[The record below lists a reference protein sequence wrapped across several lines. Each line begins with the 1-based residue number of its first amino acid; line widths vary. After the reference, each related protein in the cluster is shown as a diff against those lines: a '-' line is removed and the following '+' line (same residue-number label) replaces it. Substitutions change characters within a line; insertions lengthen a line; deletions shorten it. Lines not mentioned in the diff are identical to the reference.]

1 MTDSVTNTT
10 SRGIVPA
17 LLAIVTLASIGCQ
30 SGYRSDARAVTRQWD
45 SGNYTAAATTGTA
58 AAKTHQ
64 SDDIDR
70 VVYNLEAGRTAQ
82 AAGDV
87 RTSIEYYDLAY
98 EDVRPYLDTD
108 AEATVS
114 EAVVT
119 TAVNQSMATYRG
131 TPNERIL
138 MSTMQA
144 INYMELGDMES
155 ARIELN
161 RAHDWQQDAE
171 QRYAKEIERE
181 QAKLEEEAEDESIET
196 ETDARSG
203 LPASVAPHY
212 AYLQDLRG
220 YGAYRNPFP
229 SHLRGVFLL
238 ARGAD
243 VGDLANARTD
253 LNEVAGMSPDAMPML
268 EADLALADRPPN
280 TGMPAITWVYFLPG
294 RAPHKEELR
303 LDIPIPVG
311 KVNYVS
317 AAFPRLVHNRNHHEG
332 LEVHGPEVESVLS
345 LEIADNDRIVASE
358 FNERLPTIVTQEI
371 ISSAGKAAATWA
383 MAESAGSYGQL
394 AGIIYQAASTSAD
407 TRSWRTMPAVIEV
420 ARVPTPGDGELELV
434 ADGRGLGRVRV
445 APNECNI
452 LIVTLP
458 SVDAAEASITNIQ
471 LTGERT
477 PWTETEEEDEPAP
490 SPAA

>member
-1 MTDSVTNTT
+1 MPRT
-10 SRGIVPA
+10 IVHLATA
-17 LLAIVTLASIGCQ
+17 LLLSTIFVSMGCQ
-30 SGYRSDARAVTRQWD
+30 SAYRSDAKVLTRHWD
-45 SGNYTAAATTGTA
+45 RGDYSGAARSGTTAATA
-58 AAKTHQ
+58 NRN
-64 SDDIDR
+64 DDIDR

-82 AAGDV
+82 AAGDIE
-87 RTSIEYYDLAY
+87 TSITFYDLAY
-98 EDVRPYLDTD
+98 QDVRPYLDTD
-108 AEATVS
+108 AEDTVS

-119 TAVNQSMATYRG
+119 TAVNQTMATYRG

-138 MSTMQA
+138 MSTLQA
-144 INYMELGDMES
+144 LNYMELDDMES

-171 QRYAKEIERE
+171 RRYAKEIERE
-181 QAKLEEEAEDESIET
+181 QQAAREEAEEEEVELD
-196 ETDARSG
+196 DDRGNA
-203 LPASVAPHY
+203 LPSSVASHY

-229 SHLRGVFLL
+229 SHLRGIFLL

-280 TGMPAITWVYFLPG
+280 TAMPPITWIYFLPG
-294 RAPHKEELR
+294 RSPHKEELR

-317 AAFPRLVHNRNHHEG
+317 AAFPRLVHNRNHHETLQVQG
-332 LEVHGPEVESVLS
+332 SDIETVTT

-371 ISSAGKAAATWA
+371 VSSAGKAAATWA
-383 MAESAGSYGQL
+383 LSESAGSYGQI

-407 TRSWRTMPAVIEV
+407 TRSWRTMPAAIEV
-420 ARVPTPGDGELELV
+420 ARVPTP
-434 ADGRGLGRVRV
+434 ADGTLDLVVDGRDLGQARVT
-445 APNECNI
+445 PGECNI
-452 LIVTLP
+452 LIVTHP
-458 SVDAAEASITNIQ
+458 SVNATSASIMNIQ

-477 PWTETEEEDEPAP
+477 QWTEEEAEPSSTP
-490 SPAA
+490 PAS

>member
-1 MTDSVTNTT
+1 MMSNPRHLV
-10 SRGIVPA
+10 I
-17 LLAIVTLASIGCQ
+17 LLLTVLTLVSLGCQ
-30 SGYRSDARAVTRQWD
+30 SGYRSDAKVLTGHWD
-45 SGNYTAAATTGTA
+45 RGNYSA
-58 AAKTHQ
+58 AAKTGTT
-64 SDDIDR
+64 SATANSGDDIDR

-82 AAGDV
+82 AAGEFE
-87 RTSIEYYDLAY
+87 TSIVFYDLAY

-108 AEATVS
+108 AEDTVS

-119 TAVNQSMATYRG
+119 TAVNQAMATYKG

-138 MSTMQA
+138 MSTMQSL
-144 INYMELGDMES
+144 NYMELGDMES

-181 QAKLEEEAEDESIET
+181 QAAIQDEAKKEQVDSA
-196 ETDARSG
+196 TDHKGG
-203 LPASVAPHY
+203 LPPSVAPHY
-212 AYLQDLRG
+212 AYLRDLRG

-243 VGDLANARTD
+243 IGDLANARTD

-280 TGMPAITWVYFLPG
+280 TAMPPITWIYFLPG
-294 RAPHKEELR
+294 RSPHKEEFR

-311 KVNYVS
+311 RVNYVS
-317 AAFPRLVHNRNHHEG
+317 AAFPRLVHNRNHHEAM
-332 LEVHGPEVESVLS
+332 EVHGNEFETVTTM
-345 LEIADNDRIVASE
+345 EIADNDRIVASE
-358 FNERLPTIVTQEI
+358 FSERLPTIVTQEI
-371 ISSAGKAAATWA
+371 ISSAGKAAATYA
-383 MAESAGSYGQL
+383 LSESAGGWGQA

-420 ARVPTPGDGELELV
+420 ARIPTPGDGELDLV
-434 ADGRGLGRVRV
+434 VDGRNLGHIDV
-445 APNECNI
+445 APGACNI
-452 LIVTLP
+452 VIVTLP
-458 SVDAAEASITNIQ
+458 SVNATEASIMNIQ
-471 LTGERT
+471 LTGEQT
-477 PWTETEEEDEPAP
+477 QWTEEEADP
-490 SPAA
+490 SSPPPPAA